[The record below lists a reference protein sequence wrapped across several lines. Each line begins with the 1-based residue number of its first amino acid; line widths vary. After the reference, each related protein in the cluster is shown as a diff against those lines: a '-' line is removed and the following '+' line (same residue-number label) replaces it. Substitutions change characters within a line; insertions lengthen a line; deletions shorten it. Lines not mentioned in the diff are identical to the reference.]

1 METPEWEFFERI
13 EKLEKV
19 APELRKMEKIG
30 RRLDRVEKLCVTTF
44 YITFISMVARP
55 GISSSDARKGK
66 DIVGKILKEGGLSR
80 DVVGDMQEWMLAVCE
95 SIEELEQKK

>member
-1 METPEWEFFERI
+1 METHEWDFFNRI

-19 APELRKMEKIG
+19 APELKKMEKMG
-30 RRLDRVEKLCVTTF
+30 RRLDRVEKLCVSTF

-66 DIVGKILKEGGLSR
+66 DIVAKILKEGGLGR
-80 DVVGDMQEWMLAVCE
+80 DVVGDMQEWMLSVCE
-95 SIEELEQKK
+95 SVEELEKKK